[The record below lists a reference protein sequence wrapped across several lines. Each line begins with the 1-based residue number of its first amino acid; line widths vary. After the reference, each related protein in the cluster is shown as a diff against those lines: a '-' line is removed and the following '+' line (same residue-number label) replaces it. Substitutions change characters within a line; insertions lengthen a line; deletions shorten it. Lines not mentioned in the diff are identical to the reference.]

1 MKRNYLFPH
10 RFQSIGW
17 VITIM
22 SVIGYF
28 VYRFFFPGLNFS
40 MPALYY
46 DGCPI
51 LNDNEIT
58 GWVCMARSSPPSI
71 IMPLLTVGLVFIGF
85 SKEKTEDECVKS
97 LREQSLVWATCITA
111 LLFIIA
117 TLTIYGIAYTYV
129 PYLVFYVFLLIFI
142 IRFKIELHRF
152 NKGGEQ

>member
-1 MKRNYLFPH
+1 MCHEKELSVSASLPVHRMGDYHCVGDRLFCLSVFPRKRPRMK
-10 RFQSIGW
+10 
-17 VITIM
+17 
-22 SVIGYF
+22 
-28 VYRFFFPGLNFS
+28 
-40 MPALYY
+40 
-46 DGCPI
+46 
-51 LNDNEIT
+51 
-58 GWVCMARSSPPSI
+58 
-71 IMPLLTVGLVFIGF
+71 
-85 SKEKTEDECVKS
+85 CVKS